1 MVIQKQ
7 DFISDYERDFLLG
20 EIENNIKDLKFGS
33 NPFYHWI
40 NLDVTDPILS
50 TLHYKKLIEK
60 HFKFLNESI
69 EVRDWEIDYIGFAYQ
84 TKGFDYHADAVWPE
98 NPESRSLGTP
108 DHHHDNFSHYDGEW
122 VDNYCPWRVFTT
134 VLYLN
139 DDIVGGETH
148 FPTLDILVTPK
159 SKKIVGFH
167 CDESHVHG
175 VMPVTS
181 GYRKAFIMW
190 FK

>member
-1 MVIQKQ
+1 MVVQKQ
-7 DFISDYERDFLLG
+7 NFISDYERDFLLS
-20 EIENNIKDLKFGS
+20 EIDNNIKDLEFGPE
-33 NPFYHWI
+33 PFYHWI
-40 NLDVTDPILS
+40 NIGVNNPKLS
-50 TLHYKKLIEK
+50 TLFYRQLIQK
-60 HFKFLNESI
+60 QIDFLNETV
-69 EVRDWEIDYIGFAYQ
+69 EVRNWEIDYIGFAYQ
-84 TKGFDYHADAVWPE
+84 TKGFDYHADSVWPE
-98 NPESRSLGTP
+98 NPDSRSLGTP
-108 DHHHDNFSHYDGEW
+108 DHHHDNFSHYDGTW